1 MFYCKWF
8 CCGTWS
14 SDTDELPLYNRF
26 PDDYCTAVVTGM
38 SRPGGVTIH
47 QLTYSC
53 PVLVV
58 YDWML
63 TLPREIEL
71 FWTGKTRSVSAALYF
86 STKYLNVLAQVLN
99 MVAIWDISISDQV
112 CFRFIEPLKRMPSS
126 RCCIRRGALSGETMR
141 LICILTW
148 NLLQLY
154 QGCRCG
160 SDNFIFEYCPTG
172 R

>member
-63 TLPREIEL
+63 TFNDEVESYWKARKNGLSCLLYCLIRYAPLLDRIFVIL
-71 FWTGKTRSVSAALYF
+71 QMVGWTKAPQHNVSSSNAHCLQIVSRDVIRLGIAR
-86 STKYLNVLAQVLN
+86 
-99 MVAIWDISISDQV
+99 
-112 CFRFIEPLKRMPSS
+112 RFVSYTS
-126 RCCIRRGALSGETMR
+126 GA
-141 LICILTW
+141 
-148 NLLQLY
+148 
-154 QGCRCG
+154 
-160 SDNFIFEYCPTG
+160 
-172 R
+172 